1 MATMR
6 CHGPRHLSPEDSL
19 QLLIKSILFASSMAL
34 ACAGALCTPALA
46 QAAPDKP
53 VVIAMVATVGDQVS
67 YIRQGTSGQTD
78 SATYRK
84 TVSIPTQTLNAAVLK
99 GLNRALERE
108 EPGSKRFFLMWSTPA
123 DTAEA
128 LKAAYGEQRNVL
140 LLEALLA
147 QLRSLPQR
155 MQWDR
160 IEAILPRYARTEV
173 DDMGSKLGGIG
184 FYVQPLKKIHVEFQ
198 EDGDAIATE
207 AEAEGSGQT
216 VDPKTGE
223 KGKHD
228 TFVAPYFF
236 FDRITLDARTLQVL
250 ARKSHFDNTKYHDP
264 NSTAIDVADHMPVA
278 EMFTRLAALM
288 EQSAF
293 RSVRGMRLD
302 VQVSPLQVLPAQDKP
317 GAPSR

>member
-1 MATMR
+1 
-6 CHGPRHLSPEDSL
+6 L
-19 QLLIKSILFASSMAL
+19 QLLTKSILFASSMAL

-67 YIRQGTSGQTD
+67 YTRQGTSGQSD
-78 SATYRK
+78 LGATYRK

-99 GLNRALERE
+99 GLDRALERE
-108 EPGSKRFFLMWSTPA
+108 EPGSKRFFLMWNTPA

-160 IEAILPRYARTEV
+160 IEAILPRYARNEV

-184 FYVQPLKKIHVEFQ
+184 FYVQPLKKIGVEFQ
-198 EDGDAIATE
+198 ENGDAITTE
-207 AEAEGSGQT
+207 ADGSSQT
-216 VDPKTGE
+216 VDPKTGK
-223 KGKHD
+223 KGKFD